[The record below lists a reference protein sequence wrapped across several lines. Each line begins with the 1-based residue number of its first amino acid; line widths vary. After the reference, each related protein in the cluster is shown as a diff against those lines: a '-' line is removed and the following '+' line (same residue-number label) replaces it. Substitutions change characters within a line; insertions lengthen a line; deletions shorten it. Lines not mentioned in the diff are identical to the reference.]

1 MKSVNRVSG
10 KPILMGVLDLV
21 HGFIGRKSLRIRG
34 SWKVGDSYRLTAP
47 LVIGE
52 GTVGELP
59 GGRGDSFKDGSG
71 TRRTC

>member
-10 KPILMGVLDLV
+10 KPILMGGLDLV
-21 HGFIGRKSLRIRG
+21 HGLIGLRSLRIRG
-34 SWKVGDSYRLTAP
+34 SWTVAESYRLTAP

-52 GTVGELP
+52 GAVGELP

-71 TRRTC
+71 TRRTY